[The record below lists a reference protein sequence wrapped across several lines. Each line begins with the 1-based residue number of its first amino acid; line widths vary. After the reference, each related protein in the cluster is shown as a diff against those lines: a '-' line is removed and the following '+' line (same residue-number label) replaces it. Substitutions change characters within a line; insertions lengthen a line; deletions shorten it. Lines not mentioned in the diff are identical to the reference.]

1 MKKEN
6 KKYQPY
12 SIEDAPK
19 SLEDTPFYSLKLD
32 KDQQKFRDAIY
43 DPKKLVIICN
53 AKAGTGKTTVSVGV
67 ANILIQYGFYD
78 GLIYITS
85 PTMEQKQGY
94 LPESQ
99 EDKNAPY
106 MEPLIDALYSLDLN
120 PNTVIKSDNNLN
132 AIKEGT
138 AFIEFTVDT
147 YLRGCNFENKVVI
160 IDEAQNFYGSEL
172 KKTLTRIHDNCK
184 IIIIGHTEQ
193 CDIYKHPENS
203 GFNQYLNA
211 FEKIKDDERVEICE
225 LNINHRG
232 WFSQFCD
239 DVPIRG

>member
-1 MKKEN
+1 
-6 KKYQPY
+6 
-12 SIEDAPK
+12 
-19 SLEDTPFYSLKLD
+19 
-32 KDQQKFRDAIY
+32 
-43 DPKKLVIICN
+43 
-53 AKAGTGKTTVSVGV
+53 
-67 ANILIQYGFYD
+67 
-78 GLIYITS
+78 
-85 PTMEQKQGY
+85 MEQKQGY
-94 LPESQ
+94 IPGSQ

-132 AIKEGT
+132 GIKEGT

-239 DVPIRG
+239 DVPVRG